1 MKSADLKNEY
11 VNRGTFPG
19 RQEVVKT
26 YVKFENGFS
35 TRTVHRLNPGFDLT
49 SII

>member
-26 YVKFENGFS
+26 YVKYENEFS
-35 TRTVHRLNPGFDLT
+35 SRTVYWLNLGFDLT